1 MADAAR
7 GVRPRPLSPHVQ
19 IWRWHVTMLVS
30 ILHRVSGIGLYV
42 GALIFMGWALSL
54 ASGPT
59 AYGAYVGLL
68 GSILGR
74 IVMILI
80 TLGVFF
86 HLGNGIRHLAWD
98 AGYGFEPKT
107 ADATAIAVM
116 VFAVVATVL
125 VWLMALLMGVL

>member
-1 MADAAR
+1 
-7 GVRPRPLSPHVQ
+7 
-19 IWRWHVTMLVS
+19 
-30 ILHRVSGIGLYV
+30 
-42 GALIFMGWALSL
+42 LSL

-59 AYGAYVGLL
+59 AYGACVGLL
-68 GSILGR
+68 GSLLGR

-116 VFAVVATVL
+116 VFAVVATAL
-125 VWLMALLMGVL
+125 VWAMLLMGVLA